1 MGSMFHPRFG
11 TSNTWGGVWSNAV
24 VQNRET
30 NEKHHEDFVEEGPG
44 WLE

>member
-11 TSNTWGGVWSNAV
+11 TFNTWGGVWSNAV

-30 NEKHHEDFVEEGPG
+30 NEKHHEDFVEEGLG